1 VESISGIAMADI
13 RRIDLNLL
21 IALDVLLDERSVTR
35 AAEHLALTQPTVS
48 GMLRRLRQLLGDP
61 LFVRTPRGIL
71 PTPRAEALA
80 GPLKR
85 LLADAEA
92 LVAAER
98 FDPANAERT
107 FTISTTDYMQYAVV
121 MPFVGALRRAA
132 PGIRLA
138 IRPLAI
144 ADLAG
149 QLMRGETDL
158 AITIPEFAAPDL
170 VSRPLYRERYVAAVR
185 KKHPLARARG
195 SLEEFCRFDHIL
207 VSPTGGGFKGPVD
220 DALAT
225 LGKRRNVTISVPSF
239 LLVPPLL
246 RTCDLIAVLPER
258 LLHGRERGL
267 RMFVPPLEVP
277 GFDVIAVWHT
287 RMQKDAAHRWLREL
301 LVSVV
306 QAPHPAAATRQR
318 SLSR

>member
-1 VESISGIAMADI
+1 MTDI

-21 IALDVLLDERSVTR
+21 IALDVLLDERNVTR
-35 AAEHLALTQPTVS
+35 AAEHLSLTQPTVS

-61 LFVRTPRGIL
+61 LFVRTQRGIL

-80 GPLKR
+80 APLKR

-98 FDPANAERT
+98 FDPATAQRT

-121 MPFVGALRRAA
+121 APFVAALRRAA
-132 PGIRLA
+132 PGIRVA

-149 QLMRGETDL
+149 QLTRGETDL

-185 KKHPLARARG
+185 RKHPMRREKP

-207 VSPTGGGFKGPVD
+207 VSPAGGGFRGPVD
-220 DALAT
+220 EALAA
-225 LGKRRNVTISVPSF
+225 LGKKRKVVLSVPSF
-239 LLVPPLL
+239 LLVPTLL
-246 RTCDLIAVLPER
+246 QTSELVAVLPER
-258 LLHGRERGL
+258 LLRGREREL
-267 RMFVPPLEVP
+267 RMFAPPLDVP
-277 GFDVIAVWHT
+277 GFDVIAVWHA
-287 RMQKDAAHRWLREL
+287 RMHKDATHRWLREF

-306 QAPHPAAATRQR
+306 QKPRPAAA
-318 SLSR
+318 SRRKPPSR